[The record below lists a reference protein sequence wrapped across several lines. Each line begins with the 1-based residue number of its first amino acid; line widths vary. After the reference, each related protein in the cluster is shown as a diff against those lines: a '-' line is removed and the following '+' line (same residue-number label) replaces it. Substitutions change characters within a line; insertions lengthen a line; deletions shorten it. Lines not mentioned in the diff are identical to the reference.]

1 MDRKILEA
9 LIQIYQN
16 DFMCGYQ
23 GEDKDKLRIVFLELI
38 VHTTRYIN
46 DFRYCNKEDC
56 SCSPKHDLTNMID
69 THYEDIF
76 LKMIDDYALSDYPS
90 KKLKKFLYQFK
101 TKESQDEKETKEEA

>member
-38 VHTTRYIN
+38 VHTTRYVN
-46 DFRYCNKEDC
+46 DFRYCSKEDC
-56 SCSPKHDLTNMID
+56 SCSPKHDITKMID
-69 THYEDIF
+69 AHHGDIF
-76 LKMIDDYALSDYPS
+76 LKMIGDYALSDYPS
-90 KKLKKFLYQFK
+90 KKVKDFLLQFK
-101 TKESQDEKETKEEA
+101 TKESQDENRRT

>member
-23 GEDKDKLRIVFLELI
+23 GDDKDKLRIVFLELI
-38 VHTTRYIN
+38 VHTTRYVN

-56 SCSPKHDLTNMID
+56 PCSPEHDLRKMID
-69 THYEDIF
+69 THQEDIF
-76 LKMIDDYALSDYPS
+76 TKLIGDYALCDYPS
-90 KKLKKFLYQFK
+90 KILKKFLCQFK
-101 TKESQDEKETKEEA
+101 TKESHDEKETEEEA

>member
-23 GEDKDKLRIVFLELI
+23 GDDKDKLRVVFLELI

-46 DFRYCNKEDC
+46 DFRYCNKEGC
-56 SCSPKHDLTNMID
+56 PCSPEHDLTKMID
-69 THYEDIF
+69 AHQEDIF
-76 LKMIDDYALSDYPS
+76 LKMIGDYALSDYPS
-90 KKLKKFLYQFK
+90 KKVKDFLFQFK
-101 TKESQDEKETKEEA
+101 TKENQNEKEIEEEA

>member
-23 GEDKDKLRIVFLELI
+23 GDDKDKLRIVFLELI

-46 DFRYCNKEDC
+46 DFRYCNKERC
-56 SCSPKHDLTNMID
+56 PCSPEHDLTKWVNVY
-69 THYEDIF
+69 HEDIF
-76 LKMIDDYALSDYPS
+76 LKMIGDYALSDYPS
-90 KKLKKFLYQFK
+90 KKVKGFLLQFK
-101 TKESQDEKETKEEA
+101 TKESQDEKETEEEA